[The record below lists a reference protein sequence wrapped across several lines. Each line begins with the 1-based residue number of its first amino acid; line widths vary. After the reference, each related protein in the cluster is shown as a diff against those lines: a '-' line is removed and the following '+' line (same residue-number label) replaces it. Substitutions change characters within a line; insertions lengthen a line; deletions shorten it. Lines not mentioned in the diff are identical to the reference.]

1 MQPVGERRDDAEIA
15 PAPSERPKQ
24 FRMLLTARS
33 EHAAVCRNDLDFQQV
48 VDAPAETASEV
59 AETAAEREAG
69 HSRFGHE
76 SERCCESMEL
86 GFPVH
91 VANDASG
98 VDPRRAVRRI
108 CDDPF
113 HPVHVQGYTA

>member
-76 SERCCESMEL
+76 SERCRESMEL

-91 VANDASG
+91 VAQDASG
-98 VDPRRAVRRI
+98 LDARPPGLGIYEDRL
-108 CDDPF
+108 
-113 HPVHVQGYTA
+113 HPGHVEG